1 MSSSHS
7 RVQCPTCLQE
17 FPASLGVCPIHGLA
31 LVSRTSIRPVGPA
44 SQQRVVIAGRYAVKA
59 LIGEGGMARVFAA
72 HDEQSGARVAVK
84 VLSRLYAGDPRE
96 RERFAREAKTIAR
109 ISHPSV
115 VRLIDS
121 GQQDDGRPYLVMELL
136 EGESLSERL
145 KRDGRIDV
153 AHALAIGADV
163 ARGLHAAHMAGVV
176 HRDVK
181 PGNIFLTR
189 DGHTKLVDF
198 GLSKTYAA
206 TALTEADV
214 SVGTASYMAPE
225 QLLADGVDDRTDG
238 FALGVTLYR
247 AVTGAMPYDVKG
259 KTELLF
265 RQIVEPAPLA
275 STRRP
280 DVGPAVD
287 AILAAA
293 LRKNP
298 AARFSHLE
306 ALAQALLA
314 ARLAPEVV
322 PELPADVPPSYYVPR
337 SEMAVRVARSLWAMK
352 GLDAP
357 F

>member
-1 MSSSHS
+1 MMSSSHS

-17 FPASLGVCPIHGLA
+17 FPSSLGVCPIHGLA
-31 LVSRTSIRPVGPA
+31 LVSRTSVRPTA
-44 SQQRVVIAGRYAVKA
+44 SSQRTVIVGRYTIKS
-59 LIGEGGMARVFAA
+59 LIGEGGMARVYAA
-72 HDEQSGARVAVK
+72 DDGQSGARVAVK

-96 RERFAREAKTIAR
+96 RERFVREAKTIAR
-109 ISHPSV
+109 IAHPSV
-115 VRLIDS
+115 VKLLDS
-121 GQQDDGRPYLVMELL
+121 GAQEDGRPYLVMELL
-136 EGESLSERL
+136 EGESLAERL
-145 KRDGRIDV
+145 KRDGRVDV
-153 AHALAIGADV
+153 ELALSIGADV

-181 PGNIFLTR
+181 PGNVFLTR
-189 DGHTKLVDF
+189 GGGAKLLDF
-198 GLSKTYAA
+198 GLAKTYAA

-247 AVTGAMPYDVKG
+247 AITGAMPYDARG

-265 RQIVEPAPLA
+265 RQIVDLAPLA

-287 AILAAA
+287 AILAVA

-298 AARFSHLE
+298 ASRFAHLE
-306 ALAQALLA
+306 AFAHALDA
-314 ARLAPEVV
+314 ARERRDVAPPLPPEV
-322 PELPADVPPSYYVPR
+322 PPVHYVPR
-337 SEMAVRVARSLWAMK
+337 SDMAVRVARSLWGMK
-352 GLDAP
+352 GLEAP

>member
-17 FPASLGVCPIHGLA
+17 FPASLGLCPIHGLA
-31 LVSRTSIRPVGPA
+31 LVSRTSVRPGPSA
-44 SQQRVVIAGRYAVKA
+44 SQPRAVVAGRYTIKS
-59 LIGEGGMARVFAA
+59 LIGEGGMARVYAA
-72 HDEQSGARVAVK
+72 ADGQTGARVAVK
-84 VLSRLYAGDPRE
+84 VLSRVYAGDPRE
-96 RERFAREAKTIAR
+96 RERFMREAKTIAR
-109 ISHPSV
+109 IAHPSV
-115 VRLIDS
+115 VKLLDS
-121 GQQDDGRPYLVMELL
+121 GQQEDGRPFLVMELL
-136 EGESLSERL
+136 EGESLADRL
-145 KRDGRIDV
+145 RRDGRIDV
-153 AHALAIGADV
+153 ELALSIGADV

-181 PGNIFLTR
+181 PGNVFLPR
-189 DGHTKLVDF
+189 SGGAKLLDF
-198 GLSKTYAA
+198 GLAKTYAA

-247 AVTGAMPYDVKG
+247 AITGAMPYDARG

-265 RQIVEPAPLA
+265 RQIVEPPPRA

-280 DVGPAVD
+280 DVGVAVD
-287 AILAAA
+287 AVLEAA

-298 AARFSHLE
+298 AARFAHLDAFAS
-306 ALAQALLA
+306 ALDA
-314 ARLAPEVV
+314 ASASRDLAP
-322 PELPADVPPSYYVPR
+322 PLPPDVPPSHYVPR
-337 SEMAVRVARSLWAMK
+337 AEMAVRVARSLWAMK
-352 GLDAP
+352 GLEAP